1 MMRLADKQTENL
13 MSESDRRKLEQKRNN
28 RTVNTI
34 YIVAVVL
41 LVISGLFAFNFFND
55 MYHFI

>member
-1 MMRLADKQTENL
+1 